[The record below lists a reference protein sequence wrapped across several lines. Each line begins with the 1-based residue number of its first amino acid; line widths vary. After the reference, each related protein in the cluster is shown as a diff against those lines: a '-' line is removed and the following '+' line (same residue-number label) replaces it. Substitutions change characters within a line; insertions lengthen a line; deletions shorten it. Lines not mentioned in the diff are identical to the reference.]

1 MALLPTVEL
10 EDSFDTWRIKTNL
23 IGINSGDL
31 DNLVTTNKS
40 SLVAALNELDGL
52 AMTALVQD
60 LSPEL
65 GGDLGLNNFD
75 ITGTGNINITGSYTG
90 TLTSTVTAIT
100 QSPNDNS
107 TKIATTE
114 YADRVLS
121 SFTDENFARN
131 MAIAL

>member
-1 MALLPTVEL
+1 MALPTVEFQ
-10 EDSFDTWRIKTNL
+10 DSFDTWRIKTNL

-31 DNLVTTNKS
+31 VNLVTTDKS
-40 SLVAALNELDGL
+40 SLVAALNELDGI
-52 AMTALVQD
+52 AMTALIED

-65 GGDLGLNNFD
+65 GADLDLNNYD
-75 ITGTGNINITGSYTG
+75 ITGTGNINITGSFTG

-100 QSPNDNS
+100 QPQDDNS

-121 SFTDENFARN
+121 TFADENFART

>member
-1 MALLPTVEL
+1 MALPTVEL
-10 EDSFDTWRIKTNL
+10 QDSFDTWRIKTNL

-31 DNLVTTNKS
+31 VNLVTTDKS
-40 SLVAALNELDGL
+40 SLVAALNELDGI
-52 AMTALVQD
+52 AMTALVED

-65 GGDLGLNNFD
+65 GADLDLNNYD
-75 ITGTGNINITGSYTG
+75 ITGTGNINITGSFTG

-100 QSPNDNS
+100 QPQDDNS

-121 SFTDENFARN
+121 TFADENFART